1 MYAKTTKPAKTLV
14 KQFDND
20 TTMASLVIFIY
31 LIILHFSFINS
42 KLINLP
48 HYVCVKTIVT
58 S

>member
-31 LIILHFSFINS
+31 LFNNFIFFIY
-42 KLINLP
+42 KF
-48 HYVCVKTIVT
+48 KTNKFT
-58 S
+58 SLCLC